1 MLSSAPRFRTTVASG
16 SVALALLVGGATRL
30 AAAEQAVHDRLAWL
44 RRPAAWQLHWSR
56 PISASPPAV
65 AAGLV
70 VWLEAG
76 AVHGVRAADGL
87 PAWRRVPAG
96 DTLLFPRSL
105 LFPERAGRSVIR
117 GPASVTPFG
126 HLVYAVIEA
135 GPLGSL
141 VICLDCSDTAEGR
154 LLWSA
159 PPPAGCVGFDGP
171 PAVDHEV
178 CAIVA
183 RAAGDRGSLELVVHD
198 ARDGLVL
205 WRRPL
210 ATGMARDGSDH
221 ARGRRQATLVN
232 DEIVI
237 ADHAG
242 SVWGFDRSGRSAWR
256 YEYDLPARGGERP
269 SDDAASGHQGW
280 LLPAEPVVVA
290 PHGLVIAAHDR
301 GGVMMLDTPVQ
312 PPRLRWEATVG
323 EPLRIVGVADGRV
336 VVERDAGLGQAAL
349 VCHAAADGRI
359 VASGSG
365 DSVATGP
372 AVMAGGVILRPIID
386 TIAEQSR
393 LAIAAIDATTL
404 QPCGPPCQISAAA
417 DGSEAADVARSSAV
431 LLTISPAAVVVAS
444 AKQLLSLGPPPP

>member
-16 SVALALLVGGATRL
+16 SVALALVVGGATRL
-30 AAAEQAVHDRLAWL
+30 TAAEQGVQDRLAWL

-56 PISASPPAV
+56 PISASPPTV

-76 AVHGVRAADGL
+76 GVHGVRAGDGL

-105 LFPERAGRSVIR
+105 LFPARAGRSVIR
-117 GPASVTPFG
+117 GPASVTTLG

-135 GPLGSL
+135 GPLGPL

-171 PAVDHEV
+171 PAVDHDV
-178 CAIVA
+178 CAIVG

-198 ARDGLVL
+198 ARDGVVL

-210 ATGMARDGSDH
+210 ATGLARDGSDH
-221 ARGRRQATLVN
+221 ARGRRQATLV
-232 DEIVI
+232 DGQIVI

-242 SVWGFDRSGRSAWR
+242 SVWSFDRRGRPAWR
-256 YEYDLPARGGERP
+256 YEYDLPARGGERRA
-269 SDDAASGHQGW
+269 DDAASGDEGW
-280 LLPAEPVVVA
+280 LLPAEPVVAA
-290 PHGLVIAAHDR
+290 PHGLVITPHDR
-301 GGVMMLDTPVQ
+301 GGMMMLDTPVQ
-312 PPRLRWEATVG
+312 PPRLRWEAAVG
-323 EPLRIVGVADGRV
+323 EPLRIVGVTDGRV
-336 VVERDAGLGQAAL
+336 VVERDAGIAQAAL

-359 VASGSG
+359 VASGSA
-365 DSVATGP
+365 DSVAAGP
-372 AVMAGGVILRPIID
+372 AVMAGGVILQPIVESV
-386 TIAEQSR
+386 AEQSR
-393 LAIAAIDATTL
+393 LAIAAIDAATL
-404 QPCGPPCQISAAA
+404 QPCDPPCQISAAA
-417 DGSEAADVARSSAV
+417 EGSEATDGAHSSAL